1 MATERQADVE
11 PRIELGRLVAEY
23 KEWRARG
30 GQRGSGPGRS
40 RRQRISE
47 LVDKVKDEISWEET
61 VACDVDAHAIDP
73 FEEAA

>member
-1 MATERQADVE
+1 MATDRQADLT

-23 KEWRARG
+23 KAWRARG
-30 GQRGSGPGRS
+30 GQRGSESGRS

-47 LVDKVKDEISWEET
+47 LVDKVKDEISREET
-61 VACDVDAHAIDP
+61 VAHDVDAHAIDP